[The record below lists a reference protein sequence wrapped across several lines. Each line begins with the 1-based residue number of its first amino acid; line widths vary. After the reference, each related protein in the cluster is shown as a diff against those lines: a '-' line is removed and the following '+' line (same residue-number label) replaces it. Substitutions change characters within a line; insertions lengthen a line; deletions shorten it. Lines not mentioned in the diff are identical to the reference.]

1 MKLTKMPI
9 MKVGSHTAMDGRVI
23 AFTAAMLQEIADNY
37 DAALS
42 ESPLVIGHPTITAP
56 AYGWVK
62 QASFEGDTLYAHVG
76 QVEAAFAEAVNEG
89 RYKKRS
95 ASIFLPDSPG
105 NPKPGHYYLN
115 HVGFLGAVPPAV
127 KGLADVK
134 FAANDGS
141 AHAVLDFAFDVDSTI
156 NPNKENAMDKDK
168 EKEAAEKAAA
178 EAATKREAEIAARE
192 AALATREAEVKKAEA
207 ERAKAEKEAETKQA
221 VEFCDQLIKDGKLLP
236 AKKNGLVEVLV
247 TLGRQP
253 VSFSDGSQT
262 VQQSAVDI
270 LKEVLNQKPLDFAE
284 KSADTGT
291 QATDGAV
298 NFADGAS
305 IAQAASQYHAEQAQ
319 KGIHISMTDAVNH
332 IMKGAK
338 QGLIV
343 GYSTEG
349 EVKGCHVVCHG
360 EEVGSVKQATAAT
373 DKLLGVSTRV
383 TTNATE
389 HTDVVRSGLA
399 PVTYGDTVKR
409 GDPLTADALGR
420 AVKATSGNIILG
432 IAEEDGEVDEVGSV
446 FLMPGISAA

>member
-23 AFTAAMLQEIADNY
+23 AFTAAMLQEIADVY
-37 DAALS
+37 DAQLS
-42 ESPLVIGHPTITAP
+42 ESPLVIGHPTLTAP

-62 QASFEGDTLYAHVG
+62 AASFEGDTLYAHAG
-76 QVEAAFAEAVNEG
+76 EVEAAFAEAVNEG

-141 AHAVLDFAFDVDSTI
+141 AHAVLDFAFDVEAT
-156 NPNKENAMDKDK
+156 NPPNKENTMDKDK
-168 EKEAAEKAAA
+168 DKETAEKAAA

-221 VEFCDQLIKDGKLLP
+221 VEFCDQLIKAGKLLP

-247 TLGRQP
+247 TLGKQP

-284 KSADTGT
+284 KSADTDA

-305 IAQAASQYHAEQAQ
+305 IAQAANQYHAEQAQ

-338 QGLIV
+338 Q
-343 GYSTEG
+343 
-349 EVKGCHVVCHG
+349 
-360 EEVGSVKQATAAT
+360 
-373 DKLLGVSTRV
+373 
-383 TTNATE
+383 
-389 HTDVVRSGLA
+389 
-399 PVTYGDTVKR
+399 
-409 GDPLTADALGR
+409 
-420 AVKATSGNIILG
+420 
-432 IAEEDGEVDEVGSV
+432 
-446 FLMPGISAA
+446 

>member
-23 AFTAAMLQEIADNY
+23 AFTAAILQEIADVY
-37 DAALS
+37 DAELS
-42 ESPLVIGHPTITAP
+42 ESPLVIGHPTLTAP

-62 QASFEGDTLYAHVG
+62 AASFEGDTLYAHAG
-76 QVEAAFAEAVNEG
+76 EVEAAFAEAVNEG

-141 AHAVLDFAFDVDSTI
+141 AHAVLDFAFDVEAT
-156 NPNKENAMDKDK
+156 NPPNKENTMDKDK

-192 AALATREAEVKKAEA
+192 AVLATREAEVKKAEA

-221 VEFCDQLIKDGKLLP
+221 VEFCDQLIKAGKLLP

-284 KSADTGT
+284 KSADTGA

-338 QGLIV
+338 Q
-343 GYSTEG
+343 
-349 EVKGCHVVCHG
+349 
-360 EEVGSVKQATAAT
+360 
-373 DKLLGVSTRV
+373 
-383 TTNATE
+383 
-389 HTDVVRSGLA
+389 
-399 PVTYGDTVKR
+399 
-409 GDPLTADALGR
+409 
-420 AVKATSGNIILG
+420 
-432 IAEEDGEVDEVGSV
+432 
-446 FLMPGISAA
+446 

>member
-23 AFTAAMLQEIADNY
+23 AFTAAMLQEIADVY
-37 DAALS
+37 DAELS
-42 ESPLVIGHPTITAP
+42 ESPLVIGHPTLTAP

-62 QASFEGDTLYAHVG
+62 EASFEGDTLYAHAG
-76 QVEAAFAEAVNEG
+76 EVEAAFAEAVNEG

-141 AHAVLDFAFDVDSTI
+141 ADAVLDFAFDVEAT
-156 NPNKENAMDKDK
+156 NPPNKENTMDKDK

-178 EAATKREAEIAARE
+178 EAAKREAEFAARE

-338 QGLIV
+338 Q
-343 GYSTEG
+343 
-349 EVKGCHVVCHG
+349 
-360 EEVGSVKQATAAT
+360 
-373 DKLLGVSTRV
+373 
-383 TTNATE
+383 
-389 HTDVVRSGLA
+389 
-399 PVTYGDTVKR
+399 
-409 GDPLTADALGR
+409 
-420 AVKATSGNIILG
+420 
-432 IAEEDGEVDEVGSV
+432 
-446 FLMPGISAA
+446 

>member
-23 AFTAAMLQEIADNY
+23 AFTAAMLQEIADVY
-37 DAALS
+37 DAELS
-42 ESPLVIGHPTITAP
+42 ESPLVIGHPTLTAP

-62 QASFEGDTLYAHVG
+62 AASFEGDTLYAHAG
-76 QVEAAFAEAVNEG
+76 EVEAAFAEAVNEG

-141 AHAVLDFAFDVDSTI
+141 ADAVLDFAFDVEAT
-156 NPNKENAMDKDK
+156 NPPNKENTMDKDK

-178 EAATKREAEIAARE
+178 EAAKREAEFAARE

-338 QGLIV
+338 Q
-343 GYSTEG
+343 
-349 EVKGCHVVCHG
+349 
-360 EEVGSVKQATAAT
+360 
-373 DKLLGVSTRV
+373 
-383 TTNATE
+383 
-389 HTDVVRSGLA
+389 
-399 PVTYGDTVKR
+399 
-409 GDPLTADALGR
+409 
-420 AVKATSGNIILG
+420 
-432 IAEEDGEVDEVGSV
+432 
-446 FLMPGISAA
+446 